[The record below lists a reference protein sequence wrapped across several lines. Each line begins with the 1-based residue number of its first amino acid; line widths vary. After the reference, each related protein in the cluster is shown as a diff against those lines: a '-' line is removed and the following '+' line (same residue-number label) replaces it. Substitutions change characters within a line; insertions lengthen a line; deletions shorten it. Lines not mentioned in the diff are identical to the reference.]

1 VLAEDPACAYQPTG
15 QAALIEPRG
24 PVAYGAAAVPVLRW
38 SPDAEARVQR
48 IPSFVRGVVVRRME
62 DYARRRGL
70 TEVTAELMAEV
81 RRAMP
86 IDFSKR
92 KPFFLDDA

>member
-1 VLAEDPACAYQPTG
+1 
-15 QAALIEPRG
+15 
-24 PVAYGAAAVPVLRW
+24 
-38 SPDAEARVQR
+38 
-48 IPSFVRGVVVRRME
+48 ME